1 MDIEVAAGERL
12 PDEQNRFG
20 ISNLVLQLSSRQ
32 NTTGGRRTR
41 QRRSKIV
48 LTKYVFIVLILNNI
62 NLIRICH

>member
-32 NTTGGRRTR
+32 NTSGGRRTR
-41 QRRSKIV
+41 QKRSKIV
-48 LTKYVFIVLILNNI
+48 LTKHGFIVLILNHI
-62 NLIRICH
+62 NLIRIYH